1 MEGYI
6 KLSRRLLS
14 SDIWFKP
21 PIYIKVWIYLLCQ
34 ASHQDYGTLR
44 RGQLVTSIPKIQE
57 ALSYPAGFITKQPTY
72 KEIRQVLDYMRGKQ
86 PIKSMHGNGWGKWQ
100 SSWQGTSQ
108 GTSDPMIIAE
118 KIKDGMLVTI
128 MKYSQYQEDANGEWP
143 SEARANGRANPRANG
158 ISREGQNLIDNKK
171 DNKNDHKKYPNN
183 LSVNSNRNG
192 EDFGSVEN
200 WKDKPKTPEDFWNT
214 GRKQ

>member
-6 KLSRRLLS
+6 KLSRRLLA

-21 PIYIKVWIYLLCQ
+21 PLYLKVWVYLLCQ
-34 ASHQDYGTLR
+34 ASHQDYGALR

-57 ALSYPAGFITKQPTY
+57 ALSYQAGFITKQPTY

-100 SSWQGTSQ
+100 SSRQGTSQ
-108 GTSDPMIIAE
+108 GTSEPMIIAK

-128 MKYSQYQEDANGEWP
+128 VKYSQYQEDGGGKWP
-143 SEARANGRANPRANG
+143 RETGADGRANPRANG

-171 DNKNDHKKYPNN
+171 DNKKDHKKYPNT
-183 LSVNSNRNG
+183 LSVNSTRSG
-192 EDFGSVEN
+192 ADFGSVEN
-200 WKDKPKTPEDFWNT
+200 WKDKPKTPKDFWNT

>member
-21 PIYIKVWIYLLCQ
+21 PLYLKVWIYLLCQ
-34 ASHQDYGTLR
+34 ASHQDYGALR

-57 ALSYPAGFITKQPTY
+57 ALSYQAGFITKQPTY

-100 SSWQGTSQ
+100 SSRQGTSQ
-108 GTSDPMIIAE
+108 GTSEPMIIAK

-128 MKYSQYQEDANGEWP
+128 VKYSQYQEDGGGEWP
-143 SEARANGRANPRANG
+143 REIGADGRANPRANG
-158 ISREGQNLIDNKK
+158 ISRQGQNLIDNKK
-171 DNKNDHKKYPNN
+171 DNKNDHKKYPNT
-183 LSVNSNRNG
+183 LSVNSTRSG
-192 EDFGSVEN
+192 ADFGSVEN

>member
-21 PIYIKVWIYLLCQ
+21 PLYLKVWIYLLCQ

-44 RGQLVTSIPKIQE
+44 RGQLVTSIPQIQE
-57 ALSYPAGFITKQPTY
+57 ELSYKEGAITRKPSY
-72 KEIRQVLDYMRGKQ
+72 EEIRSVIRYMRKK
-86 PIKSMHGNGWGKWQ
+86 PTKSTLPTRCPHRDPRRDPEEK
-100 SSWQGTSQ
+100 
-108 GTSDPMIIAE
+108 PMISTR
-118 KIKDGMLVTI
+118 KITGGLLVTI
-128 MKYSQYQEDANGEWP
+128 EKYSEYQDTISSEDTK
-143 SEARANGRANPRANG
+143 PREPHRDPHRDGYAAQ
-158 ISREGQNLIDNKK
+158 IFIDNKK
-171 DNKNDHKKYPNN
+171 DNKKDHKKYPNT
-183 LSVNSNRNG
+183 LSVNSTRSG
-192 EDFGSVEN
+192 ADFGSVEN

>member
-14 SDIWFKP
+14 SDIWFHP
-21 PIYIKVWIYLLCQ
+21 PLYLKVWIYLLCQ
-34 ASHQDYGTLR
+34 ASHQDYGALR

-57 ALSYPAGFITKQPTY
+57 ALSYQAGFITKQPTY

-100 SSWQGTSQ
+100 SSRQGTSQ
-108 GTSDPMIIAE
+108 GTSEPMIIAK

-128 MKYSQYQEDANGEWP
+128 VKYSQYQEDGNGEWP
-143 SEARANGRANPRANG
+143 RETGADGRANPRANG
-158 ISREGQNLIDNKK
+158 ISRQGQNLIDNKK
-171 DNKNDHKKYPNN
+171 DNKKDHKKYPNT
-183 LSVNSNRNG
+183 LSVNSTRSG
-192 EDFGSVEN
+192 ADFGSVEN

>member
-6 KLSRRLLS
+6 KLSRRLLL

-21 PIYIKVWIYLLCQ
+21 PLYLKVWIYLLHQ
-34 ASHQDYGTLR
+34 AAFKPYNGLA
-44 RGQLVTSIPKIQE
+44 RGQLVTSIPQIQE
-57 ALSYPAGFITKQPTY
+57 ALSYQAGFITKKPTY
-72 KEIRQVLDYMRGKQ
+72 KEIRQVLDYRRGNQ

-100 SSWQGTSQ
+100 SSRQGTSQ
-108 GTSDPMIIAE
+108 GTSEPMIIAK

-128 MKYSQYQEDANGEWP
+128 VKYSQYQEDGGGEWP
-143 SEARANGRANPRANG
+143 RETGADGGANPRANG
-158 ISREGQNLIDNKK
+158 ISREGQNLIDEKK
-171 DNKNDHKKYPNN
+171 GEEGKKKYPNT
-183 LSVNSNRNG
+183 LSVNSTRSG
-192 EDFGSVEN
+192 ADFGSVEN

>member
-21 PIYIKVWIYLLCQ
+21 PLYLKVWIYLLHQ
-34 ASHQDYGTLR
+34 AAFKPYNGLA

-57 ALSYPAGFITKQPTY
+57 ALSYKDGAITRKPSY
-72 KEIRQVLDYMRGKQ
+72 EEIRSVIRYMRKK
-86 PIKSMHGNGWGKWQ
+86 PTKS
-100 SSWQGTSQ
+100 TLP
-108 GTSDPMIIAE
+108 TRCPFSDPCGDPDETPMISTR
-118 KIKDGMLVTI
+118 KITGGLLVTI
-128 MKYSQYQEDANGEWP
+128 EKYGEYQDAFTNENIQPRDPHRDRYAAQIFIDEKKGE
-143 SEARANGRANPRANG
+143 
-158 ISREGQNLIDNKK
+158 EGK
-171 DNKNDHKKYPNN
+171 KKYPNT
-183 LSVNSNRNG
+183 LSVNSTRSG
-192 EDFGSVEN
+192 ADFGSVEN